1 MDNKMKGIIG
11 GVIGLA
17 VLLILIFTLTGKSV
31 PEKVAGNFIDAG
43 DDWIT
48 AMENAENKEQYKEA
62 TKEAITAITELVP
75 GAIVDLYSFIEDL
88 GGFKELSKES
98 NKESMEKYF
107 QSMEKDWEDLEK
119 RLNNA
124 ELLDKNKKI
133 IDTMNDKDYTEM
145 VKYALDALVNM
156 SKVISEDEKTMEA
169 VNGFRKEIASSFSD
183 EEYKPLKK
191 QDIDEFVTEYKE
203 KYDNISSYDK
213 LIKRLSKDFRF
224 LGFLFQ

>member
-31 PEKVAGNFIDAG
+31 PEAVAGNFIDAG
-43 DDWIT
+43 HDWIT
-48 AMENAENKEQYKEA
+48 AMESAENKEEYKEA

-124 ELLDKNKKI
+124 EVSDKNKKI
-133 IDTMNDKDYTEM
+133 IGTMNDKDYAEM
-145 VKYALDALVNM
+145 VKYTLDALVNM

-169 VNGFRKEIASSFSD
+169 VNGFGKEIATSFGNED
-183 EEYKPLKK
+183 FKPLKK
-191 QDIDEFVTEYKE
+191 QDIDKMVTKYK
-203 KYDNISSYDK
+203 KRYDNISYDE
-213 LIKRLSKDFRF
+213 LIKRLSKDFGF
-224 LGFLFQ
+224 LGLLLQ